1 MEEKNRKEKSNES
14 SLMHDINTKSR
25 SPFLSMKLVVFL
37 LIFAFLGLGTG
48 YFLSGANSSSS
59 NIAKKVGSLGGGG
72 IEKGEKYGDGDPK
85 VFKDTAEGV
94 VREGGIEGEGQY
106 HLERPG
112 GESQNVY
119 MTSSVVDLSQF
130 EGKKVKVWG
139 KTFDAQKAGWLMD
152 VGIVEVL

>member
-1 MEEKNRKEKSNES
+1 MEEKRNSHKSQDA
-14 SLMHDINTKSR
+14 SLMHTLDTNSKS
-25 SPFLSMKLVVFL
+25 FFSMKMLVFL
-37 LIFAFLGLGTG
+37 LVFAILGLGTG
-48 YFLSGANSSSS
+48 YFVSGLTSGSS
-59 NIAKKVGSLGGGG
+59 NVSKTADSLTGGSVK
-72 IEKGEKYGDGDPK
+72 KGEKYGEGDPE
-85 VFKDTAEGV
+85 VFTDTAEGV
-94 VREGGIEGEGQY
+94 VREGGIDGEGQY

-119 MTSSVVDLSQF
+119 MTSSVVDLSEF